1 MIGLE
6 SLDFDG
12 EGGLLEHRSEI
23 PEYQRRKSAR
33 HCLASM
39 LAVATAATLSGARH
53 VAVPGEYAADL
64 SHEESFPRSFD
75 AAALDQVRGVRL
87 SFGPLVIALDGK
99 SLCGSLRDDGW
110 AVHLFSAMIPR
121 VGVVIGH
128 EEVDEKSNEITVL
141 GPLLDLLNLADVLVT
156 DGREHCQVDHAHFLV
171 EQKGADFLFQVKENQ
186 PILLSRGARSKS
198 KTSRKS
204 TSPLTGLTVA
214 ASTATSG

>member
-39 LAVATAATLSGARH
+39 LAVATAATLPGARH
-53 VAVPGEYAADL
+53 VAAPGEYAADL
-64 SHEESFPRSFD
+64 SHEESFRRSFD
-75 AAALDQVRGVRL
+75 AAALDQIVGAWLFDQVRAARL
-87 SFGPLVIALDGK
+87 SFGQLVIALDGK

-121 VGVVIGH
+121 AGVVIAQ
-128 EEVDEKSNEITVL
+128 EEVDEKSNEITAL

-156 DGREHCQVDHAHFLV
+156 DGREHCQVDHARFLV
-171 EQKGADFLFQVKENQ
+171 EQKGADFLFRVKENQ
-186 PILLSRGARSKS
+186 PILLSRYPANHW
-198 KTSRKS
+198 
-204 TSPLTGLTVA
+204 PVCGLPRRR
-214 ASTATSG
+214 